1 MDNVK
6 DVMSKFKKN
15 LDKIIVDYKNRIS
28 EIEKEEEFIQVLGD
42 LVNYSKSDSLLLPFY
57 DETILSR
64 VFERV
69 FPLSTT
75 ELNKIK
81 AAKYLIEASKDVDKG
96 HFPQY
101 HDAVKDVESIN
112 KKVNKFYEKLLSN
125 DKMKVE
131 KDETILKI
139 EKFSKILS
147 IIGDDKFNGFIDD
160 VDAFE
165 EANNLC
171 DMSKDDINIILNV
184 AIKSN
189 LEYLDSNGILIE
201 DVQDINDM
209 KEQNNVI
216 QDKISDLSNLL
227 GDEQEVIM
235 KLKNYLVNLLS
246 NIIHDR
252 LQALSE
258 TKNDMKKT
266 DDYKKVEELFS
277 DINNVVDVDDKFL
290 KEVLSSITDEDT
302 VSGIISNVDM
312 IKIVLKGKN
321 DGLDLNVDSSQ
332 EELIKGVYEIVNNY
346 RVELETKN
354 KETRDYLENF
364 ISKCQSLSA
373 EIGTGVVRD
382 IDTLDEIFNENEVS
396 IDDIIKS
403 KYEILRNNSKN
414 YNTKLE
420 GKVKEEVE
428 LRIVFKDLKV
438 DFDSFS
444 DLEKRLL
451 INCNID
457 SIKEIVSF
465 IHDNKIKINNDKL
478 FILLM
483 LSNVSILSNIYDL
496 CKTYNMNI
504 GNLMN
509 MPGIFVSKDVN
520 ISSILDG
527 NRDDEEFYVIERFQY
542 IEPTYELFV
551 DNISLLEANNR
562 SVSDCY
568 KHNMLSLIVP
578 DLSKN
583 ITILS
588 DLSLSNKDFS
598 IVVINP
604 FLATSRSGF
613 EECGLSDYINA
624 NPLRL
629 TTSYYRLKSI
639 SANIV
644 TARKNGQVIFRSL
657 SDKKNYWLNK
667 NITRSSEVI

>member
-6 DVMSKFKKN
+6 DVLSEFKKN
-15 LDKIIVDYKNRIS
+15 LDMIIVDYKNKIS
-28 EIEKEEEFIQVLGD
+28 DIEKEEDFIQVLGD

-69 FPLSTT
+69 FPLSST
-75 ELNKIK
+75 ELNKLK
-81 AAKYLIEASKDVDKG
+81 AAKYLIDASKDVDKS

-101 HDAVKDVESIN
+101 HYAFNYVEYIN
-112 KKVNKFYEKLLSN
+112 KKINKFYEKLLSN
-125 DKMKVE
+125 DDIKVE
-131 KDETILKI
+131 KEDAI
-139 EKFSKILS
+139 SKVERFTGIYD
-147 IIGDDKFNGFIDD
+147 IIGDDKFNGLVDD
-160 VDAFE
+160 VDSFE
-165 EANNLC
+165 EAINLC
-171 DMSKDDINIILNV
+171 DISKEDINILLNV

-189 LEYLDSNGILIE
+189 LEYLDSNGVIIDNVE
-201 DVQDINDM
+201 DIDAM

-227 GDEQEVIM
+227 GDEQEVFM
-235 KLKNYLVNLLS
+235 ELKNYLVDLLS

-252 LQALSE
+252 LQTLSE

-277 DINNVVDVDDKFL
+277 DINNIVNVDDDFL
-290 KEVLSSITDEDT
+290 RNVLSDITDDET
-302 VSGIISNVDM
+302 INSIISNVDM
-312 IKIVLKGKN
+312 IKIVLNGKKE
-321 DGLDLNVDSSQ
+321 GLDLNVDSSQ
-332 EELIKGVYEIVNNY
+332 EELIKSVYEIVNNY
-346 RVELETKN
+346 RTDLETKN
-354 KETRDYLENF
+354 KETRDCLEAF
-364 ISKCQSLSA
+364 ISKCQSLSS

-382 IDTLDEIFNENEVS
+382 IDTLDDIFNENEVS

-428 LRIVFKDLKV
+428 LRIVFKDLNI

-444 DLEKRLL
+444 NIEKRLL
-451 INCNID
+451 VECDID
-457 SIKEIVSF
+457 SIKEMITY
-465 IHDNKIKINNDKL
+465 IHDNEISISNDKL
-478 FILLM
+478 FVLLM
-483 LSNVSILSNIYDL
+483 LSNVSILSNISDL
-496 CKTYNMNI
+496 CKTYDMNI
-504 GNLMN
+504 NILLN
-509 MPGIFVSKDVN
+509 MPGVFVSKSVN
-520 ISSILDG
+520 VSSILDG

-542 IEPTYELFV
+542 IVPSYELFI

-562 SVSDCY
+562 SVSDCF

-588 DLSLSNKDFS
+588 DLSLNNKDFS
-598 IVVINP
+598 IIVINP
-604 FLATSRSGF
+604 FLATSRSSF
-613 EECGLSDYINA
+613 EECGLSDYISA

-639 SANIV
+639 SSNIV
-644 TARKNGQVIFRSL
+644 AARKNGQVIFRSL
-657 SDKKNYWLNK
+657 SDKKNYWLTK

>member
-6 DVMSKFKKN
+6 DIMSKFKKN

-147 IIGDDKFNGFIDD
+147 VIGDDKFNGFIDD

-227 GDEQEVIM
+227 GDE
-235 KLKNYLVNLLS
+235 
-246 NIIHDR
+246 
-252 LQALSE
+252 
-258 TKNDMKKT
+258 
-266 DDYKKVEELFS
+266 
-277 DINNVVDVDDKFL
+277 
-290 KEVLSSITDEDT
+290 
-302 VSGIISNVDM
+302 
-312 IKIVLKGKN
+312 
-321 DGLDLNVDSSQ
+321 
-332 EELIKGVYEIVNNY
+332 
-346 RVELETKN
+346 
-354 KETRDYLENF
+354 
-364 ISKCQSLSA
+364 
-373 EIGTGVVRD
+373 
-382 IDTLDEIFNENEVS
+382 
-396 IDDIIKS
+396 
-403 KYEILRNNSKN
+403 
-414 YNTKLE
+414 
-420 GKVKEEVE
+420 
-428 LRIVFKDLKV
+428 
-438 DFDSFS
+438 
-444 DLEKRLL
+444 
-451 INCNID
+451 
-457 SIKEIVSF
+457 
-465 IHDNKIKINNDKL
+465 
-478 FILLM
+478 
-483 LSNVSILSNIYDL
+483 
-496 CKTYNMNI
+496 
-504 GNLMN
+504 
-509 MPGIFVSKDVN
+509 
-520 ISSILDG
+520 
-527 NRDDEEFYVIERFQY
+527 
-542 IEPTYELFV
+542 
-551 DNISLLEANNR
+551 
-562 SVSDCY
+562 
-568 KHNMLSLIVP
+568 
-578 DLSKN
+578 
-583 ITILS
+583 
-588 DLSLSNKDFS
+588 
-598 IVVINP
+598 
-604 FLATSRSGF
+604 
-613 EECGLSDYINA
+613 
-624 NPLRL
+624 
-629 TTSYYRLKSI
+629 
-639 SANIV
+639 
-644 TARKNGQVIFRSL
+644 
-657 SDKKNYWLNK
+657 
-667 NITRSSEVI
+667 